1 LKCDDTKFILTLCKI
16 EVMNYI
22 LELENKEDFPKVK
35 KLLEQI
41 KGARVFE
48 QDEEEIPEEIYA
60 ALDKY
65 ADSIKEE
72 DCISSE
78 EFFANARRKV
88 CELYSPK

>member
-1 LKCDDTKFILTLCKI
+1 MT
-16 EVMNYI
+16 YI
-22 LELENKEDFPKVK
+22 LELENKDDLPKVK

-48 QDEEEIPEEIYA
+48 SDEDEIPNEIYE
-60 ALDKY
+60 ALDRY

-78 EFFANARRKV
+78 EFFANARKKV
-88 CELYSPK
+88 CELYSRK